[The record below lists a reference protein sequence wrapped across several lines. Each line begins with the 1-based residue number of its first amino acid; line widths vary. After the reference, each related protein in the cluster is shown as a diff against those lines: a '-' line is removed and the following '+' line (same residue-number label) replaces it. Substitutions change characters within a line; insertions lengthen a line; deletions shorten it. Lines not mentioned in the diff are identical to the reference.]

1 MKIVINAL
9 PYFSYQGIEYFLANL
24 IKAWPENKDDE
35 ITILANEISAGF
47 FASLPDNF
55 KLEII
60 KFKRIDKLSI
70 FIFQQ
75 LKLGRLLKKRKTDLL
90 FCASLNCPWLYSKKI
105 VTIHDAAPFTVKG
118 ESGYVGKMYWKISLF
133 FAKHFSRHILTV
145 SEFSRQELIEK
156 LKINKNKL
164 DIIYPAPPTI
174 TASYK
179 NQTGIK
185 NPYIIVIGNA
195 RFRKNLQVLFKAY
208 SLIKNEFSDL
218 LLIVIGKMD
227 KEMQILADA
236 SQDPNIQFTGF
247 ISDEKKYKLL
257 SEAKALIF
265 PSLYEGFGSPNLE
278 AQIIGT
284 PVICSDI
291 PAFKEVAGNS
301 ALFFDP
307 LSPEELAAAI
317 KKIIYNPE
325 LADNLSHQGAINCQR
340 FNWHESAKKLSEIIH
355 LYENPADK

>member
-24 IKAWPENKDDE
+24 IQAWPANKDDE
-35 ITILANEISAGF
+35 ITILANEISARF
-47 FASLPDNF
+47 FESWPDNF

-60 KFKRIDKLSI
+60 KFKKIDKLSI

-90 FCASLNCPWLYSKKI
+90 FCASLNCPWLYAKKI
-105 VTIHDAAPFTVKG
+105 VTIHDAAPFVIKG
-118 ESGYVGKMYWKISLF
+118 ESGQIGKMYWKISLF
-133 FAKHFSRHILTV
+133 FAKHFSLHILTV

-156 LKINKNKL
+156 LKINKDKL
-164 DIIYPAPPTI
+164 DIIYPAPPII
-174 TASYK
+174 TTSYK
-179 NQTGIK
+179 NQAEIK
-185 NPYIIVIGNA
+185 NPYVIVIGNA

-227 KEMQILADA
+227 KEMKILANS

-247 ISDEKKYKLL
+247 VSDEKKYKLL
-257 SEAKALIF
+257 GGAKALIF

-291 PAFKEVAGNS
+291 PPFKEVTGNS

-307 LSPEELAAAI
+307 MSPEKLAEAI
-317 KKIIYNPE
+317 KKIILSPE
-325 LADNLSHQGAINCQR
+325 LADNLRHQGAINCQR
-340 FNWHESAKKLSEIIH
+340 FDWRESAKKLSEIIH